1 MLLAADYDTGEF
13 TELPGSMP
21 SQSNDGT
28 VLQVRMQRG
37 ALARCGLPVEQERP
51 DRASEFVDVDF
62 LVGEDGQ
69 PQGVRLHQD
78 SPMTPVTQ

>member
-13 TELPGSMP
+13 TELPGSML
-21 SQSNDGT
+21 SQSNDRT

-37 ALARCGLPVEQERP
+37 ALARFGLPVEQER
-51 DRASEFVDVDF
+51 AAEWVNVDF

-78 SPMTPVTQ
+78 SQPTLVTQ

>member
-21 SQSNDGT
+21 SQSNDRT

-37 ALARCGLPVEQERP
+37 ALARFGLPVEQER
-51 DRASEFVDVDF
+51 AAEWVSVDF

-69 PQGVRLHQD
+69 PQGVRLHRD